1 MEAPSRAGGFFY
13 MFYIMFFW
21 LEPKEPKLPPF
32 LVVKFKGVGES
43 ADFKASESSA
53 KMFARKPKILTI
65 GSLTASPNH
74 FVRFRL
80 SPQTTEIFAAPSL
93 HFYASLSGGRTS
105 FAFKVC
111 AHYKA
116 YFEETAKQHYSKT
129 EQ

>member
-1 MEAPSRAGGFFY
+1 

-80 SPQTTEIFAAPSL
+80 SAQTTEVFTAPSL
-93 HFYASLSGGRTS
+93 HFYASLSRGHFPLSPKGGRNPKYSLLISTTNR
-105 FAFKVC
+105 
-111 AHYKA
+111 HKA
-116 YFEETAKQHYSKT
+116 GSA
-129 EQ
+129 